1 MNVLKRKINL
11 TLNVAE
17 EVISCMRL
25 AKAMNRIAALAISTI
40 LLTQIASY
48 SYGDIPS
55 QIEWEEPLKGDPDW
69 KVTGRNS
76 TGNQTGNNSTTPQ
89 ITIEMGL
96 SLIHI

>member
-1 MNVLKRKINL
+1 
-11 TLNVAE
+11 
-17 EVISCMRL
+17 MRL
-25 AKAMNRIAALAISTI
+25 AKAMNRIAALVISTI

-76 TGNQTGNNSTTPQ
+76 TGNQTESITPQ
-89 ITIEMGL
+89 L
-96 SLIHI
+96 HK